1 MEKDSL
7 LLEALGALF
16 NGSIST
22 QFTEYSTKL
31 DFEKYANKSLSFGT
45 ILSDY
50 ESEVKEEK
58 LKMLELNEL
67 NRINAILKKL
77 SNPDKIYVFTLTGKK
92 ISIFVQLNFTIREV
106 KLLIYDKEGIPPDQ
120 QRLIFNGRQLED
132 IATLINIKLKMNQ

>member
-106 KLLIYDKEGIPPDQ
+106 KLLIYDKEGIPP
-120 QRLIFNGRQLED
+120 E
-132 IATLINIKLKMNQ
+132 